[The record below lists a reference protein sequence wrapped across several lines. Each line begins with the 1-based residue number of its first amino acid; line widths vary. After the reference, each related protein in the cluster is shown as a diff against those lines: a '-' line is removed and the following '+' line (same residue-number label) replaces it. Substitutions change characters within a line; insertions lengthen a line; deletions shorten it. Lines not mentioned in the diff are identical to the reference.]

1 MPDHSPVPV
10 AECPTEAEAALIKAV
25 LGSYGIEAIVSG
37 DNAGGM
43 QPNLNFGRGV
53 QVLVAAEEAAEARR
67 VLAEN
72 AE

>member
-1 MPDHSPVPV
+1 MPDLSPVSV
-10 AECPTEAEAALIKAV
+10 AECTSEAEAAITMAV
-25 LGSYGIEAIVSG
+25 LGSYGIDAVLSR

-43 QPNLNFGRGV
+43 QPGLSYIHGV
-53 QVLVAAEEAAEARR
+53 KVFVAAEDAEARR